1 MFTDFCALF
10 FFFFL
15 QVQARKN
22 AAASLLQTGS
32 YLDLDLVRELL
43 QVPRQL
49 PAVEVSGSERHLQA
63 RAASRPRGHH
73 HAEVVLRLELH
84 VRLKRRGRH
93 YRDDNKIAALNQK
106 KAARGEAG
114 TRQRMMRS
122 RHLADAF
129 PTHPPVI
136 L

>member
-1 MFTDFCALF
+1 M
-10 FFFFL
+10 
-15 QVQARKN
+15 
-22 AAASLLQTGS
+22 QTGY
-32 YLDLDLVRELL
+32 YLDLDLVRELQ

-49 PAVEVSGSERHLQA
+49 PAVKVSGSERHLQA
-63 RAASRPRGHH
+63 RATSRPRGHH
-73 HAEVVLRLELH
+73 HAKVVLRLELH
-84 VRLKRRGRH
+84 VRLKQRRRH
-93 YRDDNKIAALNQK
+93 YHDDNKIAALNQ

-129 PTHPPVI
+129 PPLVI